1 MPLFAV
7 HAIDRPNALPDRLE
21 HYPAHRAYIESEANG
36 ALEIILSG
44 PLQSDD
50 GEVMTGSLFIIE
62 APERGVVERFVSAD
76 PFATNKIWGEIRIS
90 RFLRRKG

>member
-7 HAIDRPNALPDRLE
+7 HAIDRPNVLADRLE

-36 ALEIILSG
+36 ALEIVLSG

-50 GEVMTGSLFIIE
+50 GATMTGSLFIIE
-62 APERGVVERFVSAD
+62 APDRSAVERFVTAD
-76 PFATNKIWGEIRIS
+76 PFAVGRVWGEIRIS